1 VAALRT
7 EGEAAI
13 ARNETGIDE
22 DRPERRDRHVLAI
35 DPAQDELPDAAVVIV
50 LKDRIAADT
59 TAIADSRDNLRDTAI
74 ARKRNAAIEAYRD
87 MLRQRA
93 DISINPDV
101 VTGART

>member
-1 VAALRT
+1 MNSAELR
-7 EGEAAI
+7 AVQAPLK
-13 ARNETGIDE
+13 ARYREHPE
-22 DRPERRDRHVLAI
+22 DATV
-35 DPAQDELPDAAVVIV
+35 
-50 LKDRIAADT
+50 T
-59 TAIADSRDNLRDTAI
+59 LRARARLDDTAI